1 MKKIY
6 FFHLVEK
13 DSSVFIMENV
23 IPKFVY
29 SHCEVRTVFWCY
41 FSLMGTSKT
50 YKQEDNTKPHRL
62 ITERLVDDH
71 RGGNKRSQKWL
82 QTNKNKKSESGG
94 KKGGVTQNQNKQP
107 IQNQIWQKDDHKD
120 YKE

>member
-1 MKKIY
+1 
-6 FFHLVEK
+6 
-13 DSSVFIMENV
+13 
-23 IPKFVY
+23 
-29 SHCEVRTVFWCY
+29 
-41 FSLMGTSKT
+41 MGTSKT

-71 RGGNKRSQKWL
+71 RGGNKRSQKRL

-94 KKGGVTQNQNKQP
+94 EKKGGGGVTQNQNKQP

-120 YKE
+120 KRNHNKNLKDYKE